1 MDEEAD
7 FVEVFRAVRV
17 DALRGPEYR
26 VRPPPL
32 VAEVE
37 RLRNHVERRS
47 FELGEILGRD
57 FCGERREHRR
67 HHELPR
73 HLGALVDDKRADNGF
88 DAVCRQPQEPPL
100 VGREALEAAFRSHPP
115 VRVHSLM
122 HLEVRHSADDERSDS
137 PLRDS
142 DEAEEEVILEHG
154 SSLREQLHLSLA
166 RPESSHQSQS
176 ERALDNRVS
185 QKLEMSVAR
194 MQHRREGEEVP
205 RVPRFV
211 APELVYSAEL
221 SQG

>member
-1 MDEEAD
+1 MDVLSCELEERNCLGRSVPASQGDVGTDAGDQQHLLGSWRMDEEAD

-142 DEAEEEVILEHG
+142 GRRLF
-154 SSLREQLHLSLA
+154 SSMALRS
-166 RPESSHQSQS
+166 ESSFTS
-176 ERALDNRVS
+176 ALP
-185 QKLEMSVAR
+185 
-194 MQHRREGEEVP
+194 G
-205 RVPRFV
+205 
-211 APELVYSAEL
+211 
-221 SQG
+221 